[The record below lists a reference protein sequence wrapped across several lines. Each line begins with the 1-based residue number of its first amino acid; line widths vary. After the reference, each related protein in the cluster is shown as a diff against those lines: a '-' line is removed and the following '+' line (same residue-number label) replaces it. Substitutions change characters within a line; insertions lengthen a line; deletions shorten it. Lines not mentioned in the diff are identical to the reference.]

1 MGCINPSGSP
11 IGTLKGFGNL
21 LLVMISHLSS
31 IAVSQVL
38 VRKHQSGNGEGDDVA
53 YKPDWRVTG
62 AGCPSELG
70 EEVILRD
77 CC

>member
-1 MGCINPSGSP
+1 
-11 IGTLKGFGNL
+11 
-21 LLVMISHLSS
+21 MISHLSS
-31 IAVSQVL
+31 LALSQVL